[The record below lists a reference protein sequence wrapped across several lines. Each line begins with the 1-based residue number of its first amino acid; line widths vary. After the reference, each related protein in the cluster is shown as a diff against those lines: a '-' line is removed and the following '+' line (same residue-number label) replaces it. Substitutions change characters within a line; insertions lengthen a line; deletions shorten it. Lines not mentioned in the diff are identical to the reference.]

1 MAYTSIDDPTILF
14 NTVLYTGNGGTQSVT
29 GVGFQPDWIWI
40 KNRSNAENHAL
51 IDSVRGVGKQLI
63 SNATGAEY
71 NNANSVTAFGSDGF
85 SVGNLSDV
93 NNSSNNI
100 VAWNWKAGT
109 SFSNDASATSVGTID
124 STGSINTD
132 AGFSIISYTGTG
144 SAGTVAHGL
153 GVAPKWYFTKNRDT
167 ADNWLVYH
175 EDIGNTK
182 GAFLNVTNTP
192 GTSSA
197 YWNNTSPT
205 STVFSV
211 GTEVPM
217 NKSGDDIIA
226 YCFAEKQ
233 GYSKFGKYTGNANTN
248 GPFVYTGFRPAWI
261 MVKATDASK
270 SWYIW
275 DSKRAGGSNLVD
287 DILLADTADTEFD
300 GSNIDILSNG
310 FKLRGS
316 GSGENGSGTNYIYMA
331 FAEQP
336 FVNSNGV
343 PCNAR

>member
-14 NTVLYTGNGGTQSVT
+14 NTVLYTGNGGTQSIT